1 MTSRSGHQPGHTTHL
16 LGRLVLLCT
25 YIILVVGIFSLG
37 SALPEIHQAFA
48 GQPNASRNTELVGAA
63 AGFGFAITSLALG
76 RSVARFGY
84 RRILVGSLFVF
95 SVVGTGA
102 ALFHNLYIIVFSR
115 VIVGAATA
123 LIVNSSL
130 VAIGTIIPESDRKRF
145 FGLQTF
151 LGSLAGVVLYPVSG
165 MLGGLD
171 WRLPF
176 ALDLLGLALIPMALT
191 LPTAAAAP
199 DDGVRNVSRIGRLG
213 PRLTVTAVLLGIVM
227 FILSA
232 FGSLYLADKG
242 VHSPLLLS
250 FPATTSVIGSM
261 IGALA
266 YIALQ
271 KRLGLNGALVTALV
285 AVALGLLFAALSAG
299 VASLCAAFLLAGM
312 GTAIFSPSL
321 NEAAIRAAP
330 ADPSRTLG
338 VANGVF
344 YGSLIVFPLIVTAML
359 RIFGGPSGV
368 ILCFATCA
376 FVLAIL
382 FAARPWE
389 AARALD
395 GV

>member
-1 MTSRSGHQPGHTTHL
+1 MTSRVGHESGHPAHF
-16 LGRLVLLCT
+16 LGRLVLSCT

-48 GQPNASRNTELVGAA
+48 GQPDAARNTELVGAA

-84 RRILVGSLFVF
+84 RPILIASLFVF
-95 SVVGTGA
+95 AVVGTGA
-102 ALFHNLYIIVFSR
+102 ALFHNLYIIVLSR

-130 VAIGTIIPESDRKRF
+130 VAIGAIIPEADRKRF

-176 ALDLLGLALIPMALT
+176 ALDLLGLALIPMAWT
-191 LPTAAAAP
+191 LPTAAVAP
-199 DDGVRNVSRIGRLG
+199 DDGARRASKIGRLG
-213 PRLTVTAVLLGIVM
+213 PRLTLAAVLMGIVM

-242 VHSPLLLS
+242 IHSALLLS

-261 IGALA
+261 LGALGF
-266 YIALQ
+266 IALQ

-285 AVALGLLFAALSAG
+285 AVALGLLFAALSGG

-330 ADPSRTLG
+330 NDPSRTLG

-344 YGSLIVFPLIVTAML
+344 YGSLIVFPLIVSAML
-359 RIFGGPSGV
+359 RVFGGPNGV

-376 FVLAIL
+376 LALAIL
-382 FAARPWE
+382 FATRPW
-389 AARALD
+389 AAAP
-395 GV
+395 